1 MKDIK
6 MNNEEITKLRC
17 GCVIE
22 FINGKHLIT
31 QYCPEHEEDDEEY
44 THESKSNKIKKFH
57 DSESI

>member
-1 MKDIK
+1 
-6 MNNEEITKLRC
+6 MNNEEITILQC

-31 QYCPEHEEDDEEY
+31 QYCLDHEEDDEEY
-44 THESKSNKIKKFH
+44 THESKGNKIRKFH